1 MRCGPSVLVC
11 LDLQRGRVA
20 AGTGCEGAERA
31 IKACR
36 RVLDQARRRRWPVL
50 HVHRREA
57 TLEAGRPIAGLEP
70 LPSEPVYLRNGPSA
84 FSHRGFSQ
92 TASAYGGPLA
102 LIGFSLCDSVLATA
116 FAAVDRDLSVEVV
129 CDAVALGARDGLA
142 LRQAMAAPL
151 VALSPMA
158 RIIDS
163 HELFAEDAGALAA
176 ANAP

>member
-1 MRCGPSVLVC
+1 MRSGPSVLVC
-11 LDLQRGRVA
+11 LDLQRGRM
-20 AGTGCEGAERA
+20 AGLVDAGVEGALET
-31 IKACR
+31 CR
-36 RVLDQARRRRWPVL
+36 RVLDKARRRRWPVL
-50 HVHRREA
+50 HVHRREP

-70 LPSEPVYLRNGPSA
+70 LPSEPIYLRSGPSA
-84 FSHRGFSQ
+84 FSHRAFSQ
-92 TASAYGGPLA
+92 TVGAYGGPLA

-129 CDAVALGARDGLA
+129 GDAVPVGGRDDHL

-151 VALSPMA
+151 ASLSPMA

-163 HELFAEDAGALAA
+163 RELFIEDVAALTA